1 MSNYTNKNYF
11 DDNIKAVDA
20 RHEAQK
26 IAFAPL
32 AFQAVRALLD
42 LGLLQII
49 SESKENGISLS
60 EAAEAA
66 GISTY
71 GAGVLLEVALGMN
84 IVKLLPGKVLPEEVD
99 RFILGKIGC
108 FFLDDEMTKVNFNF
122 TNDVCYKGA
131 FELTS
136 SIRTGKPQGLGCI
149 ASPEIFG
156 HEDKTIY
163 EVLSSLPERVKESWF
178 AFDHFYSDI
187 SFEESLPF
195 VFSHKPKK
203 IIDIGGNT
211 AKWAIC
217 CCKYDP
223 NVKVLIADLPGQ
235 TAVAEKNAGNAGFS
249 DRINVFPCNMLN
261 DKTALPSGADVY
273 WMSQFLDCFSLEE
286 ITRIMKKV
294 RAAAGADTNIYVLE
308 PLWDK
313 QRLEAAS
320 FYLQAISLYFT
331 CMATGNSKMYRFD
344 ELSNAIERAGFKL
357 AEARHNLGSKDYSL
371 LRYQILTNKKNH
383 ETQ

>member
-1 MSNYTNKNYF
+1 MSKYTNENYF
-11 DDNIKAVDA
+11 KDNIKALDA
-20 RHEAQK
+20 RHEAQR

-32 AFQAVRALLD
+32 TFQAVRALLD
-42 LGLLQII
+42 LGLLQIV
-49 SESKENGISLS
+49 SDAKDGISID
-60 EAAEAA
+60 EAAAAA
-66 GISTY
+66 GISAY

-84 IVKLLPGKVLPEEVD
+84 IVKLLPGKALPGENLPGEAD
-99 RFILGKIGC
+99 RFVLGKIGC
-108 FFLDDEMTKVNFNF
+108 FLLDDEMTKVNFNF

-131 FELTS
+131 FELAD
-136 SIRTGKPQGLGCI
+136 SIKTGKPQGL
-149 ASPEIFG
+149 EVFG
-156 HEDKTIY
+156 YKDKTIY
-163 EVLSSLPERVKESWF
+163 EVLSSLPEKVKESWF

-187 SFEESLPF
+187 SFEEALPF

-217 CCKYDP
+217 CCRHDP
-223 NVKVLIADLPGQ
+223 NVNVIIADLPGQ

-249 DRINVFPCNMLN
+249 DRINVFSCNMLN
-261 DKTALPSGADVY
+261 DETALPSGADIY

-286 ITRIMKKV
+286 ITYIMKKV
-294 RAAAGADTNIYVLE
+294 RAAAGPHTNIYVLE

-313 QRLEAAS
+313 QRFEAAS

-331 CMATGNSKMYRFD
+331 CMANGNSKMYRFD

-357 AEARHNLGSKDYSL
+357 AEAKHNLGSKDYSL
-371 LRYQILTNKKNH
+371 LRYQII
-383 ETQ
+383 

>member
-1 MSNYTNKNYF
+1 MSKYSSKTYYN
-11 DDNIKAVDA
+11 DNIKAVDA

-32 AFQAVRALLD
+32 TFQAVRALLD
-42 LGLLQII
+42 LDLLQII
-49 SESKENGISLS
+49 AESKENGVTLN

-66 GISTY
+66 GISVY

-84 IVKLLPGKVLPEEVD
+84 IVKLAPGEESD
-99 RFILGKIGC
+99 RFIPGKIGC
-108 FFLDDEMTKVNFNF
+108 FLLDDEMTRVNFNF
-122 TNDVCYKGA
+122 SNDVCYKGA
-131 FELTS
+131 FELTR
-136 SIRTGKPQGLGCI
+136 SIKTGKPEGLEVF
-149 ASPEIFG
+149 S
-156 HEDKTIY
+156 HEGKTIY
-163 EVLSSLPERVKESWF
+163 EALSTLPEKVKTSWF

-187 SFEESLPF
+187 NFEEALPF

-223 NVKVLIADLPGQ
+223 HVNVTIVDLPGQ

-261 DKTALPSGADVY
+261 EKTALPAGADVY

-286 ITRIMKKV
+286 ITGIMKKL
-294 RAAAGADTNIYVLE
+294 RAVAGLDANIYVLE

-313 QRLEAAS
+313 QPFETAS

-331 CMATGNSKMYRFD
+331 CMANGNSKMYSFD
-344 ELSNAIERAGFKL
+344 ELSNAIERAGFTL
-357 AEARHNLGSKDYSL
+357 AGARHNLGPKNYSL
-371 LRYQILTNKKNH
+371 LRYQILPGKNH
-383 ETQ
+383 ES

>member
-11 DDNIKAVDA
+11 NDNIKAVDA

-32 AFQAVRALLD
+32 TFQAVRALLD

-49 SESKENGISLS
+49 SESNDNGISLS
-60 EAAEAA
+60 EIAGAA

-71 GAGVLLEVALGMN
+71 GAEVLLEVALGMN
-84 IVKLLPGKVLPEEVD
+84 IVKLLPGKVLPAEGD
-99 RFILGKIGC
+99 RFVLGKIGC
-108 FFLDDEMTKVNFNF
+108 FLLDDEMTKVNFNF

-131 FELTS
+131 FGLTN
-136 SIRTGKPQGLGCI
+136 SIKTGKPKGL
-149 ASPEIFG
+149 EVFG
-156 HEDKTIY
+156 YEDKTIY
-163 EVLSSLPERVKESWF
+163 EVLSSLPEKVKESWF

-187 SFEESLPF
+187 SFEEALPF
-195 VFSHKPKK
+195 VFSHQPKS
-203 IIDIGGNT
+203 IVDIGGNT

-217 CCKYDP
+217 CCQYDA

-261 DKTALPSGADVY
+261 DETALPSGADIY

-286 ITRIMKKV
+286 ITYIMKKV
-294 RAAAGADTNIYVLE
+294 RAAAGPDTNIYVLE

-313 QRLEAAS
+313 QRFEAAS
-320 FYLQAISLYFT
+320 FSLQAISLYFT
-331 CMATGNSKMYRFD
+331 CMANGNSKMYRFD

-357 AEARHNLGSKDYSL
+357 AEARHNLGLQDYSL
-371 LRYQILTNKKNH
+371 LRYQILSDDKNY

>member
-1 MSNYTNKNYF
+1 MSIYTGNNYF
-11 DDNIKAVDA
+11 CDNIKAVDA

-32 AFQAVRALLD
+32 TFQAVRALLD

-60 EAAEAA
+60 EAAAAA
-66 GISTY
+66 GISAY
-71 GAGVLLEVALGMN
+71 GAEVLLEVALGMN
-84 IVKLLPGKVLPEEVD
+84 IIKLLPGKETPEED
-99 RFILGKIGC
+99 NRFILGKIG
-108 FFLDDEMTKVNFNF
+108 FFLLDDEMTKVNFNF
-122 TNDVCYKGA
+122 SNDVCYKGA
-131 FELTS
+131 FELTR
-136 SIRTGKPQGLGCI
+136 SIKTGKPQGLDV
-149 ASPEIFG
+149 FG
-156 HEDKTIY
+156 YEGKTIY

-187 SFEESLPF
+187 SFEEALPI

-203 IIDIGGNT
+203 IVDIGGNT

-223 NVKVLIADLPGQ
+223 SVKVLIADLPGQ
-235 TAVAEKNAGNAGFS
+235 TAVAEKNAGIAGFS

-261 DKTALPSGADVY
+261 DETALPTGADVY
-273 WMSQFLDCFSLEE
+273 WMSQFLDCFSPEE
-286 ITRIMKKV
+286 ITCIMKKV
-294 RAAAGADTNIYVLE
+294 RASAGPDSNIYVLE

-313 QRLEAAS
+313 QRFEAAS
-320 FYLQAISLYFT
+320 FSLQAISLYFT
-331 CMATGNSKMYRFD
+331 CMANGNSKMYRFND
-344 ELSNAIERAGFKL
+344 LTNAIERAGFTL
-357 AEARHNLGSKDYSL
+357 VETRHNHGSKDYSL
-371 LRYQILTNKKNH
+371 LRYKIVPDDKNR

>member
-1 MSNYTNKNYF
+1 MHKYTNKEYF
-11 DDNIKAVDA
+11 KDNIKALDA

-32 AFQAVRALLD
+32 TFQAVRALLD

-49 SESKENGISLS
+49 SESKENGISLTD
-60 EAAEAA
+60 AAKAA
-66 GISTY
+66 GISVY
-71 GAGVLLEVALGMN
+71 GAEVLLEVALGMD
-84 IVKLLPGKVLPEEVD
+84 IVKLLPGEEAD
-99 RFILGKIGC
+99 RFIIGKIGC
-108 FFLDDEMTKVNFNF
+108 FLLDDEMTKVNFDF

-131 FELTS
+131 FELMR
-136 SIRTGKPQGLGCI
+136 SIKEGKPHGL
-149 ASPEIFG
+149 EVFG
-156 HEDKTIY
+156 YEGKTIY
-163 EVLSSLPERVKESWF
+163 EVLSSLPEKVKKSWF

-187 SFEESLPF
+187 SFEEALPF

-217 CCKYDP
+217 CCQYDP
-223 NVKVLIADLPGQ
+223 NVNVLIADLPGQ
-235 TAVAEKNAGNAGFS
+235 TAVAERNAGNAGFS
-249 DRINVFPCNMLN
+249 DRINVFSCNMLN
-261 DKTALPSGADVY
+261 DETALPSGADVY

-286 ITRIMKKV
+286 ITYIMKKV
-294 RAAAGADTNIYVLE
+294 KAAAGPNSNIYILE

-313 QRLEAAS
+313 QRLEAVS

-331 CMATGNSKMYRFD
+331 CMANGNSKMYRFD

-357 AEARHNLGSKDYSL
+357 AEAKHNLGSKDYSL
-371 LRYQILTNKKNH
+371 LRYQILPDGKSH
-383 ETQ
+383 GTQ

>member
-1 MSNYTNKNYF
+1 MMYGKIMSKYNNKNYF
-11 DDNIKAVDA
+11 TDNIKAVDA

-32 AFQAVRALLD
+32 TFQAVKALLD

-49 SESKENGISLS
+49 AESEENGISLS
-60 EAAEAA
+60 EAAAAA

-71 GAGVLLEVALGMN
+71 GAEVLLEVALGMN
-84 IVKLLPGKVLPEEVD
+84 IVKLLAGEECD
-99 RFILGKIGC
+99 RFVLGKIGC

-131 FELTS
+131 FELTHS
-136 SIRTGKPQGLGCI
+136 VKTGKPQGL
-149 ASPEIFG
+149 EVFG
-156 HEDKTIY
+156 YKDKTIY

-187 SFEESLPF
+187 SFEEALPL

-203 IIDIGGNT
+203 IVDIGGNT

-217 CCKYDP
+217 CCQYDP

-286 ITRIMKKV
+286 ITSIMKKV
-294 RAAAGADTNIYVLE
+294 RAAAGPDTNIYVLE

-313 QRLEAAS
+313 QLFETVS

-331 CMATGNSKMYRFD
+331 CMANGNSKMYRFN
-344 ELSNAIERAGFKL
+344 ELSNGIERAGFKL
-357 AEARHNLGSKDYSL
+357 ADAAHNFGTKGYSL
-371 LRYQILTNKKNH
+371 LRYQMR
-383 ETQ
+383 